1 MHYIRYIAF
10 ITCIT
15 LSTFTTF
22 ITFIQYIHYIHYIQ
36 YMHYINYIHYITFI
50 TCSPPKPPTF
60 SVPTPAQLSQ
70 GETTVVRLSRTAHF
84 LLPTVIEQ
92 QAERLR
98 TARQAAAQG
107 MLSSTRSPFWRTPKP
122 SITKAKS
129 TSCCLCP
136 QNGPPTVDSPLYHS
150 KLGHVVNRPFKAL
163 CTMLLPSTIPTS
175 LAFTYPI
182 DHLAGSLNDSNERS
196 ALKGGRRKQC
206 PEDWREESLLE
217 ARDVERRA
225 CWRPSSLQEEFK
237 SVTPLAQAVLVQV
250 SGSGI
255 PQTWLVHERH

>member
-1 MHYIRYIAF
+1 MLGAYLLHHH
-10 ITCIT
+10 
-15 LSTFTTF
+15 S
-22 ITFIQYIHYIHYIQ
+22 
-36 YMHYINYIHYITFI
+36 
-50 TCSPPKPPTF
+50 PKPPTF
-60 SVPTPAQLSQ
+60 SVPTLVKASQ
-70 GETTVVRLSRTAHF
+70 GETTAARLSRTA
-84 LLPTVIEQ
+84 VIDQ

-206 PEDWREESLLE
+206 PED
-217 ARDVERRA
+217 
-225 CWRPSSLQEEFK
+225 
-237 SVTPLAQAVLVQV
+237 
-250 SGSGI
+250 
-255 PQTWLVHERH
+255 